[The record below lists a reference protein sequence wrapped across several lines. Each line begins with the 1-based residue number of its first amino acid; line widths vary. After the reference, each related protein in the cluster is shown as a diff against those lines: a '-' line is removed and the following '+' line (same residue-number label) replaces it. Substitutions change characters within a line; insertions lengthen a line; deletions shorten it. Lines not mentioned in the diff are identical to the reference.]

1 MNADNLN
8 IVGHETSRHTSEKWE
23 IFKDKIMKQ
32 TVKTKILE
40 TCLET

>member
-8 IVGHETSRHTSEKWE
+8 NVRHETGRHTSEKWE
-23 IFKDKIMKQ
+23 IFKDKIVKQ

-40 TCLET
+40 A